1 MTNKSNPRDV
11 MRVVTR
17 IARVQQTLVFGL
29 ILLAA
34 CVSGGTQALRT
45 SQSRSVY
52 RDIMT
57 TDEIVESQAT
67 TAYQAIERLRPR
79 FLLTRVDFGPTQPR
93 LVFLNGMVLG
103 GGVDELRAIAATDVR
118 EIRFVRAIDAAT
130 EHFGGGI
137 FVVSKVGR

>member
-1 MTNKSNPRDV
+1 

-17 IARVQQTLVFGL
+17 IARAQQTLVFGL

-34 CVSGGTQALRT
+34 CVSPGTQELRT
-45 SQSRSVY
+45 STSRPVD
-52 RDIMT
+52 RDVMT
-57 TDEIVESQAT
+57 AAEIAESQAT

-79 FLLTRVDFGPTQPR
+79 FLLTQVDLGPTLPR

-103 GGVDELRAIAATDVR
+103 GGLNELRAIAASDVQ

-137 FVVSKVGR
+137 FVVSKMGR

>member
-1 MTNKSNPRDV
+1 

-17 IARVQQTLVFGL
+17 IARVQHTLVFGL
-29 ILLAA
+29 ILLTA
-34 CVSGGTQALRT
+34 CVSGRTPELRT
-45 SQSRSVY
+45 NPSRSVD
-52 RDIMT
+52 RDVMT
-57 TDEIVESQAT
+57 AAEIEESQAT

-79 FLLTRVDFGPTQPR
+79 FLLTRVDLGPTLPR

-103 GGVDELRAIAATDVR
+103 GGVDELRAIAASDVQ
-118 EIRFVRAIDAAT
+118 EIRFVRAVDAAT

>member
-1 MTNKSNPRDV
+1 

-17 IARVQQTLVFGL
+17 IARAPQTLVFGL

-34 CVSGGTQALRT
+34 CVSAGPQKLRT
-45 SQSRSVY
+45 SPSSAVD
-52 RDIMT
+52 RDVMT
-57 TDEIVESQAT
+57 AAEIAESQAT

-79 FLLTRVDFGPTQPR
+79 FLLSRVDLGPTLPR

-103 GGVDELRAIAATDVR
+103 GGVEELRAIAASDVR
-118 EIRFVRAIDAAT
+118 EIRFVRAIDAAN